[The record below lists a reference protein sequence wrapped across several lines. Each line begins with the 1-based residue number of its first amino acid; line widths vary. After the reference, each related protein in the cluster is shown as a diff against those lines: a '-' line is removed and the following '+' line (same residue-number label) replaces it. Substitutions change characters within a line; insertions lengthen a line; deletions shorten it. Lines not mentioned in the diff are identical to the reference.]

1 MTLDTILTQYEIAR
15 DIKAVTRIG
24 YSIAVDSFS
33 RFLGRR
39 ATAEDLQAEP
49 INRWLAHLQQ
59 EKKLS
64 PYTVKNRRTH
74 LLVLARFAALD
85 LEACPMLLA
94 RRIRSPKLPPTKRD
108 VWTSAEVDRIIATV
122 RSQPDYSLEL
132 SGIRRRAFWAAL
144 IGTAWD
150 TAFRLADLKRLTR
163 HHIPVDGD
171 VSKPIEIVQSKTG
184 VEHIA
189 WISRQTWSA
198 IDESFAGLPGDRE
211 LLFPVPGDRW
221 VQKHFQRILH
231 AAGLT
236 GTFHKLRRSSI
247 YNCERQKPGSGMLQA
262 GHTNEHTTRT
272 FYLPRRS
279 MLEDR
284 PRPKALMQEREP
296 LTEDL
301 SKQTT
306 CLRVGQLFEIH
317 APGAVQLARLTRDD
331 RGRLRLTT
339 LTRAQEQPFR
349 IVPIKAERKSS

>member
-1 MTLDTILTQYEIAR
+1 M
-15 DIKAVTRIG
+15 
-24 YSIAVDSFS
+24 
-33 RFLGRR
+33 
-39 ATAEDLQAEP
+39 
-49 INRWLAHLQQ
+49 
-59 EKKLS
+59 
-64 PYTVKNRRTH
+64 
-74 LLVLARFAALD
+74 
-85 LEACPMLLA
+85 
-94 RRIRSPKLPPTKRD
+94 
-108 VWTSAEVDRIIATV
+108 

-132 SGIRRRAFWAAL
+132 SDIRRRAFWAAL

-349 IVPIKAERKSS
+349 IVPIKTDRKSS